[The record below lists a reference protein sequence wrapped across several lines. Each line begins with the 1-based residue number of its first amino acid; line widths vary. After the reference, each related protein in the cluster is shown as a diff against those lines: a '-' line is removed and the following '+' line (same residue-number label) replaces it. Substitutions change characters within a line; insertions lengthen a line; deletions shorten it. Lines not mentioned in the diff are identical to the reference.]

1 MKDFIVGVHLSK
13 EESLTLNLLF
23 RELSIETFSVY
34 AAAIHKL
41 AGAMIDAHEYSQ
53 DDDMVVVAEEYD
65 IEELTDLILL
75 FEEVEELYDGL
86 DNMQSIQKVVLL
98 KFLLA
103 VNTAVAEFHDHQTCE
118 DDDECCDCDCES

>member
-1 MKDFIVGVHLSK
+1 MKDFIVGVLLTR

-53 DDDMVVVAEEYD
+53 YDDMIVVAEEYD

-75 FEEVEELYDGL
+75 FEEVEDLYQGL
-86 DNMQSIQKVVLL
+86 DNMVSIQKVVML

-103 VNTAVAEFHDHQTCE
+103 VNTAVADFYDHRPCE
-118 DDDECCDCDCES
+118 DKDECCDCC

>member
-1 MKDFIVGVHLSK
+1 MKDFIVGVHLTR

-34 AAAIHKL
+34 AAAISKL
-41 AGAMIDAHEYSQ
+41 AGAIIDAHDYSQ
-53 DDDMVVVAEEYD
+53 DDDIIVVADEYD

-75 FEEVEELYDGL
+75 FEEVEDLYEGL
-86 DNMQSIQKVVLL
+86 DNMQSIQKVVML

-103 VNTAVAEFHDHQTCE
+103 VNTAVAEFHDHNPCE
-118 DDDECCDCDCES
+118 DEEDECCDECGC